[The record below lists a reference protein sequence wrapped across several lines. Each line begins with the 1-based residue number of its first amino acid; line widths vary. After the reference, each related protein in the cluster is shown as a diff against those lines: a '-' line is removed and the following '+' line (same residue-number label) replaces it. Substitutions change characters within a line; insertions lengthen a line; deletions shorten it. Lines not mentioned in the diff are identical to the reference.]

1 MKKIYYFLV
10 ISLIPLCTHAQ
21 ILVNGKVTDDSTGE
35 GLPGVNIVVK
45 GTTTGSVSDVNGAFR
60 LSIQNGDAVLVL
72 SSVGFVSQEIL
83 VGNQT
88 SFDVAL
94 IPDLQQLEEIVVIG
108 YGEVKRS
115 DLSGASVSLDSK
127 DIDEQAAVT
136 LEQALQGRAA
146 GVFVTSTSGQPGS
159 SVSMRIRGTNTINS
173 DAEPLYVID
182 GVPMA
187 TTNVNNYDIGLGGLL
202 GGGKSPVSGLAG
214 LNPNDIQSLEILKD
228 ASATAIYGS
237 RGANGVVLITTKRGK
252 AGKAKFSY
260 DGYYGIQEVTK
271 TLDVMNLQQYANFS
285 NAFAEHTNMT
295 PVPEFADP
303 SLLGNGTDWQNAV
316 FETASMQNHQLS
328 ASGGTEES
336 QYAVSIGYLDQ
347 DGIAVSSGFKRF
359 TTRVNLNSKL
369 NNWLNLTANLSYSR
383 TDEKLNNFNGE
394 GGTINAATQQP
405 PNIPVKNP
413 DGSYASGTGQ
423 YARVN
428 PIAIAELGT
437 NELKRDLFN
446 GNLGLDFDIVK
457 GLVFHSRAGGNIT
470 FSDVLTFSPT
480 YDFGPQAQ
488 NNTNTV
494 GHNRSQNGFWQ
505 LQNYFSY
512 SKRVADRH
520 DVTLTLG
527 HEASEWSFSST
538 SGNGSNLASNDI
550 PAVGLADPETHSA
563 GYSSSSSS
571 LQSWYG
577 RMMYSFDSKYF
588 LTLTARRDGSA
599 NFGSQNRYANFPAV
613 AASWRV
619 SDENFLNGVSAIDN
633 LKVRA
638 GWGITG
644 NQNIPGFRYNVSMAT
659 LPTGLGQGFRV
670 RNYANPA
677 VRWEESE
684 QINVGF
690 DFDMFD
696 SRIGIVFDWY
706 DKRNKDMLMEFPF
719 PAYMGGVGNDAF
731 RLENPWGNFG
741 EIKNTGFEITLNADV
756 IRGTDFTW
764 ESSLIFSKNQNEL
777 VDLGLGDRFLDS
789 NIQWF
794 THVSRVGAGDQLG
807 SFYGYKVA
815 GVFHDK
821 EDILNS
827 PRQYELDGDGNPN
840 LNRANTVWVGD
851 LKYTDING
859 DGVIDENDKTY
870 LGSPQPKFTGGF
882 NNTFT
887 YKGFELNLFLQG
899 SYGNKVYNFT
909 RQGRPSTDNGLD
921 DMSSSIKNQLTSVL
935 NYADYELI
943 DPNKEYAEDEDW
955 RDDIDNIRLSNPD
968 TEIPRITA
976 NDPNNNQ
983 RASDRYIEDGS
994 YIRIQNVSLSYS
1006 FPEKWL
1012 GPSVRLKVYSV
1023 IRNVYTFTNY
1033 SGYDPE
1039 IGQDRLVSTLY
1050 GVDNGR
1056 YPTPRIYTFGAN
1068 LNF

>member
-1 MKKIYYFLV
+1 MF
-10 ISLIPLCTHAQ
+10 SLIPLCSHAQ
-21 ILVNGKVTDDSTGE
+21 ILVNGKVTDDSSGE
-35 GLPGVNIVVK
+35 GLPGVNVVVK
-45 GTTTGSVSDVNGAFR
+45 GTTTGSVTDIDGAFR
-60 LSIQNGDAVLVL
+60 LSIESGESVLVF
-72 SSVGFVSQEIL
+72 SSVGFLSQEITVGSQTTFNVSL
-83 VGNQT
+83 V
-88 SFDVAL
+88 
-94 IPDLQQLEEIVVIG
+94 PDIQQLEEIVVIG
-108 YGEVKRS
+108 YGEMKKS

-182 GVPMA
+182 GVPMG

-202 GGGKSPVSGLAG
+202 GGGKSPISGLAG
-214 LNPNDIQSLEILKD
+214 LNPNDIESIEILKD

-260 DGYYGIQEVTK
+260 DGYYGVQEIPK
-271 TLDVMNLQQYANFS
+271 TLDMMNLQQYAVFS
-285 NAFAEHTNMT
+285 NAFNTHTDRI

-316 FETASMQNHQLS
+316 FQSAPMQSHQLS
-328 ASGGTEES
+328 ASGGTEQS
-336 QYAVSIGYLDQ
+336 KYAVSVGYLDQ
-347 DGIAVSSGFKRF
+347 DGIAVSSGFKRLS
-359 TTRVNLNSKL
+359 TRVNLNSKL
-369 NNWLNLTANLSYSR
+369 NDWLTLNANIAYSR
-383 TDEKLNNFNGE
+383 TDEDLNNFNGE

-405 PNIPVKNP
+405 PNIPVTNP

-428 PIAIAELGT
+428 PIALAELST

-457 GLVFHSRAGGNIT
+457 GLVFHTRAGGNVNY
-470 FSDVLTFSPT
+470 SDVLTFSPT

-488 NNTNTV
+488 NNTNSV
-494 GHNRSQNGFWQ
+494 SHNKSQNSFWQ
-505 LQNYFSY
+505 LQNYFTY
-512 SKRVADRH
+512 SKLFADKH
-520 DVTLTLG
+520 DFTLTVG
-527 HEASEWSFSST
+527 HEASEWAFTST
-538 SGNGSNLASNDI
+538 SGGGTDLPSNDI
-550 PAVGLADPETHSA
+550 PVVGLSDPETRIA
-563 GYSSSSSS
+563 GFASSSGA
-571 LQSWYG
+571 LQSFYG
-577 RMMYSFDSKYF
+577 RLMYNYDGRYF
-588 LTLTARRDGSA
+588 LTLTARRDGSS
-599 NFGSQNRYANFPAV
+599 NFGPQNRYANFPAI

-619 SDENFLNGVSAIDN
+619 SDEQFLSGISAIDN

-644 NQNIPGFRYNVSMAT
+644 NQNIPGFRYDVSMAT

-677 VRWEESE
+677 VRWEESK

-690 DFDMFD
+690 DLDLFD
-696 SRIGIVFDWY
+696 SRIGVIFDWY
-706 DKRNKDMLMEFPF
+706 DKRNTDMLMEFPF

-731 RLENPWGNFG
+731 RLQNPWGNFG
-741 EIKNTGFEITLNADV
+741 EIKNTGFEITLNADI
-756 IRGTDFTW
+756 IRGNDFTW
-764 ESSLIFSKNQNEL
+764 NSSLIFSQNHNEL
-777 VDLGLGDRFLDS
+777 VDLGLGDRYLDS

-794 THVSRVGAGDQLG
+794 THVSRVGAGDQIG

-815 GVFHDK
+815 GIFQDK
-821 EDILNS
+821 NDIINS
-827 PRQYELDGDGNPN
+827 PRQYELDGENNPI

-851 LKYTDING
+851 LKFEDING
-859 DGVIDENDKTY
+859 DGVIDDGDKTY

-882 NNTFT
+882 NNTFS

-909 RQGRPSTDNGLD
+909 RQGRASTDNGLD
-921 DMSSSIKNQLTSVL
+921 DMSSAVKNQLTSVS
-935 NYADYELI
+935 NFADYEMI

-955 RDDIDNIRLSNPD
+955 RDDIDNIRLVNPGTD
-968 TEIPRITA
+968 MPRITA

-983 RASDRYIEDGS
+983 RVSDRYIEDGS
-994 YIRIQNVSLSYS
+994 YLRIQNVSLSYT
-1006 FPEKWL
+1006 FPKQWL
-1012 GPSVRLKVYSV
+1012 GSSVGLKIYTV
-1023 IRNVYTFTNY
+1023 IRNVYTFSNY